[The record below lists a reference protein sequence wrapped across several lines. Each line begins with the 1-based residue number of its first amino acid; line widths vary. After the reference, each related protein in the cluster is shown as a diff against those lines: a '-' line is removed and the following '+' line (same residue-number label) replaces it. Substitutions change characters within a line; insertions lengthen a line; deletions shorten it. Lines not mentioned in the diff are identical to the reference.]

1 MAEQIQ
7 NAMANYDDY
16 QLDEMENAA
25 VDKSKNLKRGL
36 VAGAAVLGVGATAA
50 YGANT
55 LLNSEDAESDEIT
68 SEDLLAGA
76 QAGAEETVAT
86 VENNTTTNE
95 VHVNHH
101 VVSHP
106 ETVEQIHEPQVD
118 IEESAILF
126 DEDGEIISTYDAGTV
141 DGKAFVAI
149 DSDLN
154 GKADVLAYDAN
165 NNGVFEDNE
174 ITSLDNKSYDMGQGK
189 NLAMYVKDDDGN
201 MVKIYDEPNLADNNI
216 DGIHHQDS
224 IDDIHNDFE
233 DEKTGETYHDDYAE
247 NNHDYN
253 NHGAEQYSASADGYV
268 EDKTYGETF
277 DQNEEF
283 LADGM
288 PDPSYQEPAYAETDS
303 YGEQID
309 YGYTEPADDI
319 ASNDFTDGM
328 DAGTDVYDA

>member
-1 MAEQIQ
+1 
-7 NAMANYDDY
+7 MANYEDY

-55 LLNSEDAESDEIT
+55 ILNAEETGSDEIT

-76 QAGAEETVAT
+76 QAGAEETVET
-86 VENNTTTNE
+86 VNTTTTNE

-101 VVSHP
+101 VVSHEETAIAHDP
-106 ETVEQIHEPQVD
+106 EVEIN
-118 IEESAILF
+118 ESAILF

-154 GKADVLAYDAN
+154 DKADVLAYDAN

-174 ITSLDNKSYDMGQGK
+174 IVSLDNQSYDMGQGQ

-201 MVKIYDEPNLADNNI
+201 MVKIYDEPNLAHNEPV
-216 DGIHHQDS
+216 DGLGRHDS

-233 DEKTGETYHDDYAE
+233 DEKTGETYHNDYAE

-253 NHGAEQYSASADGYV
+253 NNGAEQYSASMDPNDGYLD
-268 EDKTYGETF
+268 DKNGGDAYGQTEELAY
-277 DQNEEF
+277 NEEP
-283 LADGM
+283 L
-288 PDPSYQEPAYAETDS
+288 
-303 YGEQID
+303 D
-309 YGYTEPADDI
+309 YGYTEPTDDI
-319 ASNDFTDGM
+319 ASYDGGV
-328 DAGTDVYDA
+328 DSYDGAEVYDA